1 MLRLGGQNDDIVL
14 RPMIYALGHIL
25 FFVGFPAMALANLYY
40 IPRINGDVVPYHRQP
55 GYQPKRFALWSQF
68 GVFLVLGLVIL
79 FGTRVPTGKV
89 AHPDWWLLGYS
100 MVVPILHIVSL
111 KRLQSWAD
119 RR

>member
-1 MLRLGGQNDDIVL
+1 VVAVRG
-14 RPMIYALGHIL
+14 
-25 FFVGFPAMALANLYY
+25 FF
-40 IPRINGDVVPYHRQP
+40 
-55 GYQPKRFALWSQF
+55 
-68 GVFLVLGLVIL
+68 VLGLVIL